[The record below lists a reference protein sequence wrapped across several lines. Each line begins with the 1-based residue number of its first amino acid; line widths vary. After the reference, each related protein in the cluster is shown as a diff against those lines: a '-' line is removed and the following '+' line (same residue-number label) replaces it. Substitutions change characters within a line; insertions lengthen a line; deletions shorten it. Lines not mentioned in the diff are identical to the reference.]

1 MEWFT
6 LASKGD
12 SLKVNSLG
20 NGCLGR
26 RVNVGLRL
34 ADTGGGGLRSRS
46 ARLDRREGDGKTPL
60 PANLNLRG
68 EVGSETSR

>member
-1 MEWFT
+1 M
-6 LASKGD
+6 
-12 SLKVNSLG
+12 NSLG

-34 ADTGGGGLRSRS
+34 EDTGRGELRSRS
-46 ARLDRREGDGKTPL
+46 AKLERREGDGKTLDEPL
-60 PANLNLRG
+60 LANLNLRG